1 MGLDMR
7 SCADID
13 ILGFQHVNVCFVEN
27 PPKNLHHEVRGVSKF
42 LIFIYLEYEELI
54 SRDSVWEGVPVSR
67 EEREMLFDDFCAAA
81 RWQRVYFLWRP
92 NLPDASDDHVM
103 DLAVAC
109 GVEHLVTHNVRDF
122 QRGELHFSL
131 PEVVTPLQHLE
142 KNR

>member
-1 MGLDMR
+1 
-7 SCADID
+7 
-13 ILGFQHVNVCFVEN
+13 
-27 PPKNLHHEVRGVSKF
+27 
-42 LIFIYLEYEELI
+42 
-54 SRDSVWEGVPVSR
+54 
-67 EEREMLFDDFCAAA
+67 
-81 RWQRVYFLWRP
+81 
-92 NLPDASDDHVM
+92 VM

>member
-1 MGLDMR
+1 VEIVQDTNVFVSALRSQDGASAAVLDR
-7 SCADID
+7 CLALID
-13 ILGFQHVNVCFVEN
+13 QAYLGAS
-27 PPKNLHHEVRGVSKF
+27 L
-42 LIFIYLEYEELI
+42 YLEYEELI

-67 EEREMLFDDFCAAA
+67 EEREMLFDDFCAVA